1 MSTKWSKRLVNCFQS
16 VIVIILAKKITCL
29 RRSNKQIIK
38 GGGPGTSSL
47 APLSGTLAPAS
58 ENSWRHPW
66 RCCVVICR
74 TVSSCILL
82 WGVVMCC
89 DVLCCDVLW
98 CDVSWCVV
106 SWCVVSWCVVLWCV
120 VLWCVVL
127 RCAVLCGV
135 LCCNVALCGRLF
147 TDHPFFTDHSARA
160 NEESLEANKI
170 RQQEAI
176 VLANY
181 NQFMNPESQTNWK
194 NMSPKQSTTGD
205 GQVISV
211 MGPQQLN
218 ILEDNPSA
226 T

>member
-1 MSTKWSKRLVNCFQS
+1 
-16 VIVIILAKKITCL
+16 
-29 RRSNKQIIK
+29 
-38 GGGPGTSSL
+38 
-47 APLSGTLAPAS
+47 
-58 ENSWRHPW
+58 
-66 RCCVVICR
+66 
-74 TVSSCILL
+74 
-82 WGVVMCC
+82 MCC
-89 DVLCCDVLW
+89 DV
-98 CDVSWCVV
+98 VS
-106 SWCVVSWCVVLWCV
+106 
-120 VLWCVVL
+120 

-147 TDHPFFTDHSARA
+147 TDHPFFTYHSARA